1 MLFSAQIRIVLLC
14 SLLPAWAVA
23 APIAA
28 PGETQH
34 RSDLLLF
41 SDSGV
46 INIPISAWPIAFGD
60 VSLALSETDVQSPGV
75 PVRAAYDRV
84 KQRLRFELNT
94 STMHVQASASGSF
107 NPRTIRS
114 FENTPREEGEARAAL
129 SWLGERFT
137 VNLAATYAANPF
149 DDEKVRPDGS
159 YVGAAL
165 GNWIVTA
172 GWQERWWGP
181 WQGRQPDLVDKRE
194 TNARSR
200 SATNQQSALQEQV
213 AKLDGSLDIHDVY
226 VFDG

>member
-1 MLFSAQIRIVLLC
+1 MFFSAQIRIVLLC

-28 PGETQH
+28 PGETQL
-34 RSDLLLF
+34 RSDLLLL

-60 VSLALSETDVQSPGV
+60 VSLALSETDVQSLGV

-137 VNLAATYAANPF
+137 VNLAAAFGPPA
-149 DDEKVRPDGS
+149 DWR
-159 YVGAAL
+159 L
-165 GNWIVTA
+165 GYRERRSGVVTA
-172 GWQERWWGP
+172 GP
-181 WQGRQPDLVDKRE
+181 VI
-194 TNARSR
+194 SR
-200 SATNQQSALQEQV
+200 PSS
-213 AKLDGSLDIHDVY
+213 DC
-226 VFDG
+226 